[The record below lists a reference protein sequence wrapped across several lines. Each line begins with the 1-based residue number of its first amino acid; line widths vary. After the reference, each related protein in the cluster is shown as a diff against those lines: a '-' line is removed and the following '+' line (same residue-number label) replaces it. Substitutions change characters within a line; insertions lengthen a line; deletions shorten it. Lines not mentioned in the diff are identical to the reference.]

1 MPVAASEAEL
11 GLLGLSRLKCAWRD
25 STFDLGGGNGRLTA
39 YWNRFEMSPTSRLLV
54 WSMGW
59 LLFAVLA
66 VAVPAF
72 LQPWGWLGVVV
83 GLVVVGDAIFARFCS
98 PLGVRRRLPD
108 RFALGEIGEVGLIL
122 SNEGRQSAKVD
133 IFDGIPQGAEAPTL
147 PWSGVIPSN
156 REIRV
161 FHPVTL
167 LERGEAVFGPVQLRR
182 FSPLGFWTRKFL
194 HLANETVRVYPNYEP
209 VIRFALLAMQH
220 RESPMGIVRR
230 AHPGSS
236 RDFHQLRDYRDGDP
250 LAQID
255 WKASSRRQMLISRD
269 FQEQR
274 NQSIVFLVDTGRRMR
289 ALEGGTPQFDHVL
302 NAILLVSHLALRQ
315 GDQVAVQSFGGTDRW
330 LPPVK
335 GAHAMPVLL
344 NHLYDYQTTAAP
356 SDFSGAVEQLLV
368 RQRRRALI
376 ILLTNL
382 RGEDG
387 KELVPALQVLKS
399 RHLVLLASMRERT
412 VENAISH
419 PVTSFSSA
427 LTFLAADRYVQERR
441 EILATLGALGVLTL
455 DSTAQGFAVALA
467 NRYSDIKM
475 AGRI

>member
-1 MPVAASEAEL
+1 
-11 GLLGLSRLKCAWRD
+11 
-25 STFDLGGGNGRLTA
+25 
-39 YWNRFEMSPTSRLLV
+39 MSPTTRLIACSVSWLLV
-54 WSMGW
+54 
-59 LLFAVLA
+59 AVLA
-66 VAVPAF
+66 VAVPSLIPA
-72 LQPWGWLGVVV
+72 WVVIGAIA
-83 GLVVVGDAIFARFCS
+83 GLVIAVDAVFLRFLKS
-98 PLGVRRRLPD
+98 LGVRRRLPG
-108 RFALGEIGEVGLIL
+108 RFALGEMGEVGLSL
-122 SNEGRQSAKVD
+122 SNDGKRPARVEV
-133 IFDGIPQGAEAPTL
+133 FDGIPQGSEAPSL
-147 PWSGVIPSN
+147 PWSGVIPAG

-161 FHPVTL
+161 IHPVTL
-167 LERGEAVFGPVQLRR
+167 MQRGEAVFGPVQLRR
-182 FSPLGFWTRKFL
+182 LSPLGFWTRKSV
-194 HLANETVRVYPNYEP
+194 HLSNETVKVYPNYEP
-209 VIRFALLAMQH
+209 VVRFALLAMQH

-230 AHPGSS
+230 SQPGSS

-289 ALEGGTPQFDHVL
+289 ALEEGIPQFDHIL
-302 NAILLVSHLALRQ
+302 NAVLLVSHLALRQ

-368 RQRRRALI
+368 RQRRRSLV

-387 KELVPALQVLKS
+387 KELIPALQVLKS

-412 VENAISH
+412 VENAVFQ
-419 PVTSFSSA
+419 PVTSLSTA
-427 LTFLAADRYVQERR
+427 LTYLAADRYVQERR

>member
-1 MPVAASEAEL
+1 
-11 GLLGLSRLKCAWRD
+11 
-25 STFDLGGGNGRLTA
+25 
-39 YWNRFEMSPTSRLLV
+39 MSPTFRLLMLV
-54 WSMGW
+54 TAW
-59 LLFAVLA
+59 LLLA
-66 VAVPAF
+66 VIAVAF
-72 LQPWGWLGVVV
+72 PPLAGPWLWLGAAGAMVVLTDAL
-83 GLVVVGDAIFARFCS
+83 LVKLS
-98 PLGVRRRLPD
+98 KPLEIQRKLPG
-108 RFALGEIGEVGLIL
+108 RFALGEAGEVRLIL
-122 SNEGRQSAKVD
+122 RNDTARPAKVE
-133 IFDGIPQGAEAPTL
+133 IYDGIPQGAVAPVL
-147 PWSGVIPSN
+147 PWTGEVPAH

-167 LERGEAVFGPVQLRR
+167 SERGAAVFTPVHVRR
-182 FSPLGFWTRKFL
+182 FSPLGLWLRRTL
-194 HLANETVRVYPNYEP
+194 HLTDETVKVYPNYEP

-220 RESPMGIVRR
+220 RESPLGIVRR
-230 AHPGSS
+230 PRAGSS

-269 FQEQR
+269 YQEQR
-274 NQSIVFLVDTGRRMR
+274 NQSVVFLLDTGRRMR
-289 ALEGGTPQFDHVL
+289 ALDGGVPQFDHVL
-302 NAILLVSHLALRQ
+302 NAILLVSHVALRQ
-315 GDQVAVQSFGGTDRW
+315 GDQVSVKSFGGSDRW

-356 SDFSGAVEQLLV
+356 SDFSGAVEQLMA
-368 RQRRRALI
+368 RQRRRSLV

-412 VENAISH
+412 VEDSISD
-419 PVTSFSSA
+419 PVDSFSSA
-427 LTFLAADRYVQERR
+427 LKFLAADRYVQERR
-441 EILATLGALGVLTL
+441 EILATLSALGILTL
-455 DSTAQGFAVALA
+455 DSTAQEFAIALA
-467 NRYSDIKM
+467 NAYFDIKA